1 MKLKKILMESK
12 VWERKFG
19 EKLPTLA
26 DVTAKFKKLQESK
39 YGPFKSKHRDNMG
52 GTFTADKI
60 IDDKKNNKW
69 RVDFIRTYDQGHGIQ
84 VGKKAI
90 HFDKSDFPKEKNVE
104 TVIKKVFKDP
114 FSATFWEKRTYGNKV
129 GSGGYTQ
136 GYEPKSLFTLGKNMY
151 RKSGGD

>member
-26 DVTAKFKKLQESK
+26 DVTEKFKKLQEAK
-39 YGPFKSKHRDNMG
+39 YGPFKSKHKDNNG

-60 IDDKKNNKW
+60 IDDKKNDKW
-69 RVDFIRTYDQGHGIQ
+69 RVDMTRTHKGPFEMRVD
-84 VGKKAI
+84 KKAI
-90 HFDKSDFPKEKNVE
+90 YFDKSDFPKEKNVE

-114 FSATFWEKRTYGNKV
+114 FSATFWEKRTYGNKT
-129 GSGGYTQ
+129 GSGGYTVN
-136 GYEPKSLFTLGKNMY
+136 YEPKDLFTLGKNLY
-151 RKSGGD
+151 RKSGGN

>member
-1 MKLKKILMESK
+1 MKQPLKEMLKKIGGGYLLME
-12 VWERKFG
+12 
-19 EKLPTLA
+19 A
-26 DVTAKFKKLQESK
+26 K

-60 IDDKKNNKW
+60 IDDKKNDKW
-69 RVDFIRTYDQGHGIQ
+69 RVDMFRTYDQGHGTQ
-84 VGKKAI
+84 VEKKAI

-114 FSATFWEKRTYGNKV
+114 FSATFWEKRVYGNKV
-129 GSGGYTQ
+129 GSGGYTK
-136 GYEPKSLFTLGKNMY
+136 GYEPKYLFTLGKNMY